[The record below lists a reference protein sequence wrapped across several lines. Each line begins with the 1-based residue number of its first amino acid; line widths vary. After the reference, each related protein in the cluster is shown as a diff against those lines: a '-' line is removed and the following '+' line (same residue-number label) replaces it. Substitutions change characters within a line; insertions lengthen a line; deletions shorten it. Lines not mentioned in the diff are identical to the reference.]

1 MSPAHPTEIL
11 FQQLAQAAQKD
22 DCQFLVIGGHAV
34 NAYGYS
40 RTTLDLDFLVAV
52 DAFPRCQALLEAV
65 GYRWVGQTSSFA
77 RLHPPA
83 TDPPSLPVDVMLV
96 DSGTF
101 AKIRDAAR
109 MLPFGQFSLPVPS
122 PLHLIALKLHA
133 LRNPER
139 RQLGKD
145 MADILGLISV
155 CQIDPQSREFLEI
168 LDRYA
173 DTTTRQLLLQQLG

>member
-1 MSPAHPTEIL
+1 MSLGNTTEIL
-11 FQQLAQAAQKD
+11 FQKLAHAAEKD
-22 DCQFLVIGGHAV
+22 VFSFLVIGGHAV

-52 DAFPRCQALLEAV
+52 EEFPSCQALLESV
-65 GYRWVGQTSSFA
+65 GYRWVGQTASFA
-77 RLHPPA
+77 KLHPPE

-101 AKIRDAAR
+101 AKIRQAAR
-109 MLPFGQFSLPVPS
+109 MLPFGNFTLPVPA

-145 MADILGLISV
+145 MADILGLISI
-155 CQIDPQSREFLEI
+155 CQIDPQSGEFLQI